1 MKEEQ
6 KLMAIKYKWLAEQL
20 REIISEYIQKGENK
34 LPTEQ
39 ELSARYRVSR
49 QTVRAALAVLEDERE
64 IRRIK
69 GSGAYIT
76 GLSSLEDRNIV
87 GILIPDEQQYEY
99 PALINDIRVA
109 LAAEGF
115 SCKVYPTHSHVD
127 QEQQILQFLLKSPL
141 RALIVEPVKSALPS
155 PNTELYQRLMQKGTS
170 ILFLGCAYPQLPQI
184 PVIYEDNLYGAG
196 LLVQSLVEQ
205 DHISIAGVFRMDDLR
220 GLKRYQGFLDAMQ
233 NHGLTVPDRNICW
246 YTTQELDDFRQNRD
260 ISFLKKFLEWVTPD
274 CTAFVCQDDFIAWL
288 LWEELAL
295 GEEKPST
302 THEATSNHHPSA
314 APTATAYHTSRHSY
328 DPPIALAA
336 FNTSYLTT
344 SGLLRA
350 TTLTH
355 PSHQPGALAAQ
366 TIIDKLKGL
375 PVSSQE
381 VPWQL
386 SPPKVNH

>member
-1 MKEEQ
+1 
-6 KLMAIKYKWLAEQL
+6 MAIKYKWLVEQL
-20 REIISEYIQKGENK
+20 REIISDSIQNGINK

-39 ELSARYRVSR
+39 ELTVRYRVSR

-99 PALINDIRVA
+99 PALINDIRVT

-115 SCKVYPTHSHVD
+115 SCKVYPTHNHVD
-127 QEQQILQFLLKSPL
+127 QERQILQFLLKSPL

-155 PNTELYQRLMQKGTS
+155 PNTELYQKLIQKGTS
-170 ILFLGCAYPQLPQI
+170 ILFLGCAYPQLSQI
-184 PVIYEDNLYGAG
+184 PVIYEDNLYGA
-196 LLVQSLVEQ
+196 SLVEKG
-205 DHISIAGVFRMDDLR
+205 HSSIAGIFQMDDQR
-220 GLKRYQGFLDAMQ
+220 GHERYQGFLDAMQ
-233 NHGLTVPDRNICW
+233 NQGLTVPDRNICW
-246 YTTQELDDFRQNRD
+246 YTTQELDDFRQSRD
-260 ISFLKKFLEWVTPD
+260 ISFLKKFLERITPD
-274 CTAFVCQDDFIAWL
+274 YTAFICEDDFIAWL
-288 LWEELAL
+288 LWEELSL
-295 GEEKPST
+295 GQEKRIAPYAPLSSSLQNTGFKAASAGHSFET
-302 THEATSNHHPSA
+302 T
-314 APTATAYHTSRHSY
+314 
-328 DPPIALAA
+328 IALAA

-355 PSHQPGALAAQ
+355 SAHQPGTLAAQ
-366 TIIDKLKGL
+366 MSINKLKGL

-386 SPPKVNH
+386 SLPKSHN

>member
-1 MKEEQ
+1 
-6 KLMAIKYKWLAEQL
+6 MAIKYKWLVEQL
-20 REIISEYIQKGENK
+20 REIISDSIQKGINK

-39 ELSARYRVSR
+39 ELAARYRVSR

-115 SCKVYPTHSHVD
+115 SCKVYPTHNHVD
-127 QEQQILQFLLKSPL
+127 QERQILQFLLKSPL

-155 PNTELYQRLMQKGTS
+155 PNTELYQRLIQRGTS
-170 ILFLGCAYPQLPQI
+170 ILFLGCAYPQLSQI
-184 PVIYEDNLYGAG
+184 PVIYEDNLYGAS
-196 LLVQSLVEQ
+196 LLVQSLVEKG
-205 DHISIAGVFRMDDLR
+205 HSSIAGIFQMDDQR
-220 GLKRYQGFLDAMQ
+220 GLERYQGFLDAMQ
-233 NHGLTVPDRNICW
+233 NQGLTVPDRNICW
-246 YTTQELDDFRQNRD
+246 YTTQELDDFRQSRD
-260 ISFLKKFLEWVTPD
+260 ISFLKKFLERITPD
-274 CTAFVCQDDFIAWL
+274 YTAFICEDDFIAWL
-288 LWEELAL
+288 LWEELSL
-295 GEEKPST
+295 GQEKRIAPYAPLSSSLQNTGFKAASAGHSFET
-302 THEATSNHHPSA
+302 T
-314 APTATAYHTSRHSY
+314 
-328 DPPIALAA
+328 IALAA

-344 SGLLRA
+344 SGLLCA

-355 PSHQPGALAAQ
+355 SAHQPGTLAAQ
-366 TIIDKLKGL
+366 MSINKLKGL

-386 SPPKVNH
+386 SLPKSHN

>member
-1 MKEEQ
+1 
-6 KLMAIKYKWLAEQL
+6 MAIKYKWLVEQL
-20 REIISEYIQKGENK
+20 REIISDSIQKGINK

-39 ELSARYRVSR
+39 ELAVRYRVSR

-99 PALINDIRVA
+99 PALINDIRVT

-115 SCKVYPTHSHVD
+115 SCKVYPTHNHVD
-127 QEQQILQFLLKSPL
+127 QERQILQFLLKSPL

-155 PNTELYQRLMQKGTS
+155 PNTELYQKLIQKGTS
-170 ILFLGCAYPQLPQI
+170 ILFLGCAYPQLSQI

-196 LLVQSLVEQ
+196 LLVQSLVEKG
-205 DHISIAGVFRMDDLR
+205 HSSIAGIFQMDDQR
-220 GLKRYQGFLDAMQ
+220 GLERYQGFLDAMQ
-233 NHGLTVPDRNICW
+233 NQGLTVPDRNICW
-246 YTTQELDDFRQNRD
+246 YTTQELDDFRQSRD
-260 ISFLKKFLEWVTPD
+260 ISFLKKFLERITPD
-274 CTAFVCQDDFIAWL
+274 YTAFICEDDFIAWL
-288 LWEELAL
+288 LWEELSL
-295 GEEKPST
+295 GQEKKIA
-302 THEATSNHHPSA
+302 THASLSSSLQNTGFTAASAGHSFEAT
-314 APTATAYHTSRHSY
+314 
-328 DPPIALAA
+328 IALAT

-344 SGLLRA
+344 SGLLCA

-355 PSHQPGALAAQ
+355 QTHQPGTLAAQ
-366 TIIDKLKGL
+366 MSINKLKGL

-386 SPPKVNH
+386 SLPKSHN

>member
-1 MKEEQ
+1 
-6 KLMAIKYKWLAEQL
+6 MAIKYKWLIEQL
-20 REIISEYIQKGENK
+20 REIISDSIQKGINK

-39 ELSARYRVSR
+39 ELAVRYRVSR

-99 PALINDIRVA
+99 PALINDIRVT

-115 SCKVYPTHSHVD
+115 SCKVYPTHNHVD
-127 QEQQILQFLLKSPL
+127 LERQILQFLLKSPL

-155 PNTELYQRLMQKGTS
+155 PNTELYQKLIQKGTS
-170 ILFLGCAYPQLPQI
+170 ILFLGCAYPQLSQI

-196 LLVQSLVEQ
+196 LLVQSLVEKG
-205 DHISIAGVFRMDDLR
+205 HSSIAGIFQMDDQR
-220 GLKRYQGFLDAMQ
+220 GHERYQGFLDAMQ
-233 NHGLTVPDRNICW
+233 NQGLTVPDRNICW
-246 YTTQELDDFRQNRD
+246 YTTQELDDFRQSRD
-260 ISFLKKFLEWVTPD
+260 ISFLKKFLERITPD
-274 CTAFVCQDDFIAWL
+274 CTAFICEDDFIAWL

-295 GEEKPST
+295 GNTLALKREKRIA
-302 THEATSNHHPSA
+302 THAPLSSSLQNTGFTAASA
-314 APTATAYHTSRHSY
+314 IHSFEPT
-328 DPPIALAA
+328 IALAA

-355 PSHQPGALAAQ
+355 SAHQPGTLAAQ
-366 TIIDKLKGL
+366 MSISKLKGL

-386 SPPKVNH
+386 SLPKSHN

>member
-1 MKEEQ
+1 
-6 KLMAIKYKWLAEQL
+6 MAIKYKWLVEQL
-20 REIISEYIQKGENK
+20 REIISDSIQKGSNK

-39 ELSARYRVSR
+39 ELAVRYRVSR

-99 PALINDIRVA
+99 PALINDIRMA

-115 SCKVYPTHSHVD
+115 SCKVYPTHNHVD
-127 QEQQILQFLLKSPL
+127 QERQILQFLLKSPL

-155 PNTELYQRLMQKGTS
+155 PNTELYQKLIQKGTS
-170 ILFLGCAYPQLPQI
+170 ILFLGCAYPQLSQI

-196 LLVQSLVEQ
+196 LLVQSLVEKG
-205 DHISIAGVFRMDDLR
+205 HSSIAGIFQMDDQR
-220 GLKRYQGFLDAMQ
+220 GLERYQGFLDAMQ
-233 NHGLTVPDRNICW
+233 NQGLTVPDRNICW
-246 YTTQELDDFRQNRD
+246 YTTQELDDFRQSQD
-260 ISFLKKFLEWVTPD
+260 ISFLKKFLERITPD
-274 CTAFVCQDDFIAWL
+274 YTAFICEDDFIAWL
-288 LWEELAL
+288 LWEELSL
-295 GEEKPST
+295 GQEKKIATHASLSSSLQST
-302 THEATSNHHPSA
+302 GFKTTSA
-314 APTATAYHTSRHSY
+314 DHSFETT
-328 DPPIALAA
+328 IALAA

-355 PSHQPGALAAQ
+355 QTHQPGTLAAQ
-366 TIIDKLKGL
+366 MSINKLKGL

-386 SPPKVNH
+386 SLPKSHN

>member
-1 MKEEQ
+1 
-6 KLMAIKYKWLAEQL
+6 MAIKYKWLIEQL
-20 REIISEYIQKGENK
+20 REIISDSIQKGINK

-39 ELSARYRVSR
+39 ELAVRYRVSR

-99 PALINDIRVA
+99 PALINDIRVT

-115 SCKVYPTHSHVD
+115 SCKVYPAHNHVN
-127 QEQQILQFLLKSPL
+127 QERQILQFLLKSPL

-155 PNTELYQRLMQKGTS
+155 PNTELYQKLIQKGTS
-170 ILFLGCAYPQLPQI
+170 ILFLGCAYPQLSQI

-196 LLVQSLVEQ
+196 LLVQSLVEKG
-205 DHISIAGVFRMDDLR
+205 HSSIAGIFQMDDQR
-220 GLKRYQGFLDAMQ
+220 GHERYQGFLDAMQ
-233 NHGLTVPDRNICW
+233 NQGLTVPDRNICW
-246 YTTQELDDFRQNRD
+246 YTTQELDDFRQSRD
-260 ISFLKKFLEWVTPD
+260 ISFLKKFLERITPD
-274 CTAFVCQDDFIAWL
+274 CTAFICEDDFIAWL

-295 GEEKPST
+295 GNTLALKREKRIA
-302 THEATSNHHPSA
+302 THAPLSSSLQNTGFTAASA
-314 APTATAYHTSRHSY
+314 IHSFEPT
-328 DPPIALAA
+328 IALAA

-355 PSHQPGALAAQ
+355 SAHQPGTLAAQ
-366 TIIDKLKGL
+366 MSISKLKGL

-386 SPPKVNH
+386 SLPKSHN

>member
-1 MKEEQ
+1 
-6 KLMAIKYKWLAEQL
+6 MAIKYKWLVEQL
-20 REIISEYIQKGENK
+20 REIISDSIQKGSNK

-39 ELSARYRVSR
+39 ELAVRYRVSR

-99 PALINDIRVA
+99 PALINDIRMA

-115 SCKVYPTHSHVD
+115 SCKVYPTHNHVD
-127 QEQQILQFLLKSPL
+127 QERQILQFLLKSPL

-155 PNTELYQRLMQKGTS
+155 PNTELYQKLIQKGTS
-170 ILFLGCAYPQLPQI
+170 ILFLGCAYPQLSQI

-196 LLVQSLVEQ
+196 LLVQSLVEKG
-205 DHISIAGVFRMDDLR
+205 HSSIAGIFQMDDQR
-220 GLKRYQGFLDAMQ
+220 GLERYQGFLDAMQ
-233 NHGLTVPDRNICW
+233 NQGLTVPDRNICW
-246 YTTQELDDFRQNRD
+246 YTTQELDDFRQSRD
-260 ISFLKKFLEWVTPD
+260 ISFLKKFLERITPD
-274 CTAFVCQDDFIAWL
+274 YTAFICEDDFIAWL
-288 LWEELAL
+288 LWEELSL
-295 GEEKPST
+295 GQEKKIA
-302 THEATSNHHPSA
+302 THASLSSSLQNTGFTAASAGHSFEAT
-314 APTATAYHTSRHSY
+314 
-328 DPPIALAA
+328 IALAT

-344 SGLLRA
+344 SGLLCA

-355 PSHQPGALAAQ
+355 QTHQPGTLAAQ
-366 TIIDKLKGL
+366 MSINKLKGL

-386 SPPKVNH
+386 SLPKSHN

>member
-1 MKEEQ
+1 
-6 KLMAIKYKWLAEQL
+6 MAIKYKWLVEQL
-20 REIISEYIQKGENK
+20 REIISDSIQKGINK

-39 ELSARYRVSR
+39 ELAVRYRVSR

-99 PALINDIRVA
+99 PALINDIRVT

-115 SCKVYPTHSHVD
+115 SCKVYRTHNHVN
-127 QEQQILQFLLKSPL
+127 QERQILQFLLKSPL

-155 PNTELYQRLMQKGTS
+155 PNTELYQKLIQKGTS
-170 ILFLGCAYPQLPQI
+170 ILFLGCAYPQLSQI

-196 LLVQSLVEQ
+196 LLVQSLVEKG
-205 DHISIAGVFRMDDLR
+205 HSSIAGIFQMDDQR
-220 GLKRYQGFLDAMQ
+220 GHERYQGFLDAMQ
-233 NHGLTVPDRNICW
+233 NQGLTVPDRNICW
-246 YTTQELDDFRQNRD
+246 YTTQELDDFHQSRD
-260 ISFLKKFLEWVTPD
+260 ISFLKKFLERITPD
-274 CTAFVCQDDFIAWL
+274 CTAFICEDDFIAWL
-288 LWEELAL
+288 LWEELSLGNTLAL
-295 GEEKPST
+295 KREKRIA
-302 THEATSNHHPSA
+302 THAPLSSSLQNTGFTAASA
-314 APTATAYHTSRHSY
+314 IHSFEPT
-328 DPPIALAA
+328 IALAA

-355 PSHQPGALAAQ
+355 SAHQPGTLAAQ
-366 TIIDKLKGL
+366 MSISKLKGL

-386 SPPKVNH
+386 SLPKSHN

>member
-1 MKEEQ
+1 
-6 KLMAIKYKWLAEQL
+6 MAIKYKWLVEQL
-20 REIISEYIQKGENK
+20 REIISDSIQKGINK

-39 ELSARYRVSR
+39 ELAVRYRVSR

-99 PALINDIRVA
+99 PALINDIRVT

-115 SCKVYPTHSHVD
+115 SCKVYPTHNHVD
-127 QEQQILQFLLKSPL
+127 QERQILQFLLKSPL

-155 PNTELYQRLMQKGTS
+155 PNTELYQKLIQKGTS
-170 ILFLGCAYPQLPQI
+170 ILFLGCAYPQLSQI

-196 LLVQSLVEQ
+196 LLVQSLVEKG
-205 DHISIAGVFRMDDLR
+205 HSSIAGIFQMDDQR
-220 GLKRYQGFLDAMQ
+220 GHERYQGFLDAMQ
-233 NHGLTVPDRNICW
+233 NQGLTVPDRNICW
-246 YTTQELDDFRQNRD
+246 YTTQELDDFRQSRD
-260 ISFLKKFLEWVTPD
+260 ISFLKKFLERITPD
-274 CTAFVCQDDFIAWL
+274 YTAFICEDDFIAWL
-288 LWEELAL
+288 LWEELSL
-295 GEEKPST
+295 GQEKKIA
-302 THEATSNHHPSA
+302 THASLSSSLQNTGFTAASAGHSFEAT
-314 APTATAYHTSRHSY
+314 
-328 DPPIALAA
+328 IALAT

-344 SGLLRA
+344 SGLLCA

-355 PSHQPGALAAQ
+355 QTHQPGTLAAH
-366 TIIDKLKGL
+366 ISINKLKGL

-386 SPPKVNH
+386 SLPKSHN

>member
-1 MKEEQ
+1 
-6 KLMAIKYKWLAEQL
+6 MAIKYKWLVEQL
-20 REIISEYIQKGENK
+20 REIISDSIQKGSNK

-39 ELSARYRVSR
+39 ELAVRYRVSR

-115 SCKVYPTHSHVD
+115 SCKVYPTHNHVD
-127 QEQQILQFLLKSPL
+127 QERQILQFLLKSPL

-155 PNTELYQRLMQKGTS
+155 PNTELYQRLIQRGTS
-170 ILFLGCAYPQLPQI
+170 ILFLGCAYPQLSQI

-196 LLVQSLVEQ
+196 LLVQSLVEKG
-205 DHISIAGVFRMDDLR
+205 HSSIAGIFQMDDQR
-220 GLKRYQGFLDAMQ
+220 GLERYQGFLDAMQ
-233 NHGLTVPDRNICW
+233 NQGLTVPDRNICW
-246 YTTQELDDFRQNRD
+246 YTTQELDDFRQSQD
-260 ISFLKKFLEWVTPD
+260 ISFLKKFLERITPD
-274 CTAFVCQDDFIAWL
+274 YTAFICEDDFIAWL
-288 LWEELAL
+288 LWEELSL
-295 GEEKPST
+295 GQEKRIAPYAPLSSSLQNTGFKAASAGHSFET
-302 THEATSNHHPSA
+302 T
-314 APTATAYHTSRHSY
+314 
-328 DPPIALAA
+328 IALAA

-355 PSHQPGALAAQ
+355 QTHQPGTLAAQ
-366 TIIDKLKGL
+366 MSINKLKGL

-386 SPPKVNH
+386 SLPKSHN

>member
-1 MKEEQ
+1 
-6 KLMAIKYKWLAEQL
+6 MAIKYKWLVEQL
-20 REIISEYIQKGENK
+20 REIISDSIQKGINK

-39 ELSARYRVSR
+39 ELAARYRVSR

-76 GLSSLEDRNIV
+76 GLSSLEDQNIV

-99 PALINDIRVA
+99 PALINDIRVT

-115 SCKVYPTHSHVD
+115 SCKVYPTHNHVD
-127 QEQQILQFLLKSPL
+127 QERQILQFLLKSPL

-155 PNTELYQRLMQKGTS
+155 PNTELYQRLIQRGTF
-170 ILFLGCAYPQLPQI
+170 ILFLGCAYPQLSQI

-196 LLVQSLVEQ
+196 LLVQSLVEKG
-205 DHISIAGVFRMDDLR
+205 HSSIAGIFQMDDQR
-220 GLKRYQGFLDAMQ
+220 GHERYQGFLDSMQ
-233 NHGLTVPDRNICW
+233 NQGLTVPDRNICW
-246 YTTQELDDFRQNRD
+246 YTTQELDDFRQSRD
-260 ISFLKKFLEWVTPD
+260 ISFLKKFLERITPD
-274 CTAFVCQDDFIAWL
+274 YTAFICEDDFIAWL
-288 LWEELAL
+288 LWEELSL
-295 GEEKPST
+295 GQEKKIATHASLSSSLQNTGFTAASAGHSFET
-302 THEATSNHHPSA
+302 T
-314 APTATAYHTSRHSY
+314 
-328 DPPIALAA
+328 IALAA

-355 PSHQPGALAAQ
+355 QTHQPGTLAAQ
-366 TIIDKLKGL
+366 MSISKLKGL
-375 PVSSQE
+375 PASSQE

-386 SPPKVNH
+386 SLPKSHN

>member
-1 MKEEQ
+1 
-6 KLMAIKYKWLAEQL
+6 MAIKYKWLIEQL
-20 REIISEYIQKGENK
+20 REIISDSIQKGINK

-39 ELSARYRVSR
+39 ELAVRYRVSR

-99 PALINDIRVA
+99 PALINDIRVT

-115 SCKVYPTHSHVD
+115 SCKVYPTHNHVD
-127 QEQQILQFLLKSPL
+127 LERQILQFLLKSPL

-155 PNTELYQRLMQKGTS
+155 PNTELYQKLIQKGTS
-170 ILFLGCAYPQLPQI
+170 ILFLGCAYPQLTQI

-196 LLVQSLVEQ
+196 LLVQSLVEKG
-205 DHISIAGVFRMDDLR
+205 HSSIAGIFQIDDQR
-220 GLKRYQGFLDAMQ
+220 GHERYQGFLDAMQ
-233 NHGLTVPDRNICW
+233 NQGLTVPDRNICW
-246 YTTQELDDFRQNRD
+246 YTTQELDDFRQSRD
-260 ISFLKKFLEWVTPD
+260 ISFLKKFLERITPD
-274 CTAFVCQDDFIAWL
+274 CTAFICEDDFIAWL

-295 GEEKPST
+295 GNTLALKREKRIATHAPLSSSLQNTGFTAASAIHSFET
-302 THEATSNHHPSA
+302 T
-314 APTATAYHTSRHSY
+314 
-328 DPPIALAA
+328 IALAA

-355 PSHQPGALAAQ
+355 SAHQPGTLAAQ
-366 TIIDKLKGL
+366 MSINKLKGL

-386 SPPKVNH
+386 SLPKSHN

>member
-1 MKEEQ
+1 
-6 KLMAIKYKWLAEQL
+6 MAIKYKWLVEQL
-20 REIISEYIQKGENK
+20 REIISDSIQKGINK

-39 ELSARYRVSR
+39 ELAVRYRVSR

-115 SCKVYPTHSHVD
+115 SCKVYPTHNHVD
-127 QEQQILQFLLKSPL
+127 QERQILQFLLKSPL

-155 PNTELYQRLMQKGTS
+155 PNTELYQRLIQRGTS
-170 ILFLGCAYPQLPQI
+170 ILFLGCAYPQLSQI

-196 LLVQSLVEQ
+196 LLVQTLVEKG
-205 DHISIAGVFRMDDLR
+205 HSSIAGIFQMDDQR
-220 GLKRYQGFLDAMQ
+220 GLERYQGFLDAMQ
-233 NHGLTVPDRNICW
+233 NQGLTVPDRNICW
-246 YTTQELDDFRQNRD
+246 YTTQELDDFRQSQD
-260 ISFLKKFLEWVTPD
+260 ISFLKKFLERIIPD
-274 CTAFVCQDDFIAWL
+274 CTAFICEDDFIAWL
-288 LWEELAL
+288 LWEELSL
-295 GEEKPST
+295 GQEKKIATHASLSSSLQST
-302 THEATSNHHPSA
+302 GFKTTSA
-314 APTATAYHTSRHSY
+314 DHSFETT
-328 DPPIALAA
+328 IALAA

-355 PSHQPGALAAQ
+355 QTHQPGTLAAQ
-366 TIIDKLKGL
+366 MSINKLKGL

-386 SPPKVNH
+386 SLPKSHN

>member
-1 MKEEQ
+1 
-6 KLMAIKYKWLAEQL
+6 MAIKYKWLIEQL
-20 REIISEYIQKGENK
+20 REIISDSIQKGINK

-39 ELSARYRVSR
+39 ELAVRYRVSR

-99 PALINDIRVA
+99 PALINDIRVT

-115 SCKVYPTHSHVD
+115 SCKVYPTHNHVD
-127 QEQQILQFLLKSPL
+127 LERQILQFLLKSPL

-155 PNTELYQRLMQKGTS
+155 PNTELYQKLIQKGTS
-170 ILFLGCAYPQLPQI
+170 ILFLGCAYPQLSQI

-196 LLVQSLVEQ
+196 LLVQSLVEKG
-205 DHISIAGVFRMDDLR
+205 HSSIAGIFQMDDQR
-220 GLKRYQGFLDAMQ
+220 GHERYQGFLDAMQ
-233 NHGLTVPDRNICW
+233 NQGLTVPDRNICW
-246 YTTQELDDFRQNRD
+246 YTTQELDDFRQSRD
-260 ISFLKKFLEWVTPD
+260 ISFLKKFLERITPD
-274 CTAFVCQDDFIAWL
+274 CTAFICEDDFIAWL
-288 LWEELAL
+288 LWEELSLGNTLAL
-295 GEEKPST
+295 KREKRIA
-302 THEATSNHHPSA
+302 THAPLSSSLQNTGFTAASA
-314 APTATAYHTSRHSY
+314 IHSFEPT
-328 DPPIALAA
+328 IALAA

-355 PSHQPGALAAQ
+355 SAHQPGTLAAQ
-366 TIIDKLKGL
+366 MSISKLKGL

-386 SPPKVNH
+386 SLSKSHN

>member
-1 MKEEQ
+1 
-6 KLMAIKYKWLAEQL
+6 MAIKYKWLVEQL
-20 REIISEYIQKGENK
+20 REIISNSIQNGINK

-39 ELSARYRVSR
+39 ELAVRYRVSR

-115 SCKVYPTHSHVD
+115 SCKVYPTHNHVD
-127 QEQQILQFLLKSPL
+127 QERQILQFLLKSPL

-155 PNTELYQRLMQKGTS
+155 PNTELYQRLIQRGTS
-170 ILFLGCAYPQLPQI
+170 ILFLECAYPQLSQI

-196 LLVQSLVEQ
+196 LLVQSLVEKG
-205 DHISIAGVFRMDDLR
+205 HSSIAGIFQMDDQR
-220 GLKRYQGFLDAMQ
+220 GLERYQGFLDAMQ
-233 NHGLTVPDRNICW
+233 NQGLTVPDRNICW
-246 YTTQELDDFRQNRD
+246 YTTQELDDFRQSQD
-260 ISFLKKFLEWVTPD
+260 ISFLKKFLERIPPD
-274 CTAFVCQDDFIAWL
+274 CTAFICEDDFIAWL
-288 LWEELAL
+288 LWEELSL
-295 GEEKPST
+295 GQEKKIATHASLSSSLQST
-302 THEATSNHHPSA
+302 GFKTTSA
-314 APTATAYHTSRHSY
+314 DHSFETT
-328 DPPIALAA
+328 IALAA

-355 PSHQPGALAAQ
+355 QTHQPGTLAAQ
-366 TIIDKLKGL
+366 MSINKLKGL

-386 SPPKVNH
+386 SLPKSHN

>member
-1 MKEEQ
+1 
-6 KLMAIKYKWLAEQL
+6 MAIKYKWLVEQL
-20 REIISEYIQKGENK
+20 REIISDSIQKGINK

-39 ELSARYRVSR
+39 ELAGRYRVSR
-49 QTVRAALAVLEDERE
+49 QTVRAALAVLEEERE

-115 SCKVYPTHSHVD
+115 SCKVYPTHNHVD
-127 QEQQILQFLLKSPL
+127 LERQILQFLLKSPL

-155 PNTELYQRLMQKGTS
+155 PSTELYQRLIQKGTS
-170 ILFLGCAYPQLPQI
+170 ILFLGCAYPQLSQI
-184 PVIYEDNLYGAG
+184 PVIHEDNLYGAG
-196 LLVQSLVEQ
+196 LLVQSLVEKG
-205 DHISIAGVFRMDDLR
+205 HSSIAGIFQMDDQR
-220 GLKRYQGFLDAMQ
+220 GHERYQGFLDAMQ
-233 NHGLTVPDRNICW
+233 NQGLTVPDRNICW
-246 YTTQELDDFRQNRD
+246 YTTQELDDFRQSRD
-260 ISFLKKFLEWVTPD
+260 ISFLKKFLERIPPD
-274 CTAFVCQDDFIAWL
+274 CTAFICENDFIAWL
-288 LWEELAL
+288 LWEELSL
-295 GEEKPST
+295 GQEKRIAPYAPLSSSLQNTGFKAASAGHNFET
-302 THEATSNHHPSA
+302 T
-314 APTATAYHTSRHSY
+314 
-328 DPPIALAA
+328 IALAA

-355 PSHQPGALAAQ
+355 SAHQPGTLAAQ
-366 TIIDKLKGL
+366 MSISKLKGL

-386 SPPKVNH
+386 SLPKSHN

>member
-1 MKEEQ
+1 
-6 KLMAIKYKWLAEQL
+6 MAIKYKWLVEQL
-20 REIISEYIQKGENK
+20 REIISDSIQKGINK

-39 ELSARYRVSR
+39 ELAVRYRVSR

-87 GILIPDEQQYEY
+87 GILIPDEQQYKY

-115 SCKVYPTHSHVD
+115 SCKVYPTHNHVD
-127 QEQQILQFLLKSPL
+127 QERQILQFLLKSPL

-155 PNTELYQRLMQKGTS
+155 PNTELYQRLIQRGTF
-170 ILFLGCAYPQLPQI
+170 ILFLGCAYPQLSQI

-196 LLVQSLVEQ
+196 LLVQSLVEKG
-205 DHISIAGVFRMDDLR
+205 HSSIAGIFQMDDQR
-220 GLKRYQGFLDAMQ
+220 GLERYQGFLDAMQ
-233 NHGLTVPDRNICW
+233 NQGLTVPDRNICW
-246 YTTQELDDFRQNRD
+246 YTTQELDDFRQSRD
-260 ISFLKKFLEWVTPD
+260 ISFLKKFLERITPD
-274 CTAFVCQDDFIAWL
+274 YTAFICEDDFIAWL
-288 LWEELAL
+288 LWEELSL
-295 GEEKPST
+295 GQEKRIAPYAPLSSSLQNT
-302 THEATSNHHPSA
+302 GFTAASAGHSFEAT
-314 APTATAYHTSRHSY
+314 
-328 DPPIALAA
+328 IALAT

-344 SGLLRA
+344 SGLLCA

-355 PSHQPGALAAQ
+355 QTHQPGTLAAQ
-366 TIIDKLKGL
+366 MSINKLKGL

-386 SPPKVNH
+386 SLPKSHN

>member
-1 MKEEQ
+1 
-6 KLMAIKYKWLAEQL
+6 MAIKYKWLIEQL
-20 REIISEYIQKGENK
+20 REIISDSIQKGINK

-39 ELSARYRVSR
+39 ELAVRYRVSR

-99 PALINDIRVA
+99 PALINDIRVT

-115 SCKVYPTHSHVD
+115 SCKVYRTHNHVN
-127 QEQQILQFLLKSPL
+127 QERQILQFLLKSPL

-155 PNTELYQRLMQKGTS
+155 PNTELYQKLIQKGTS
-170 ILFLGCAYPQLPQI
+170 ILFLGCAYPQLSQI

-196 LLVQSLVEQ
+196 LLVQSLVEKG
-205 DHISIAGVFRMDDLR
+205 HSSIAGIFQMDDQR
-220 GLKRYQGFLDAMQ
+220 GHERYQGFLDAMQ
-233 NHGLTVPDRNICW
+233 NQGLTVPDRNICW
-246 YTTQELDDFRQNRD
+246 YTTQELDDFRQSRD
-260 ISFLKKFLEWVTPD
+260 ISFLKKFLERITPD
-274 CTAFVCQDDFIAWL
+274 CTAFICEDDFIAWL
-288 LWEELAL
+288 LWEELSLGNTLAL
-295 GEEKPST
+295 KREKRIA
-302 THEATSNHHPSA
+302 THAPLSSSLQNTGFTAASA
-314 APTATAYHTSRHSY
+314 IHSFEPT
-328 DPPIALAA
+328 IALAA

-355 PSHQPGALAAQ
+355 SAHQPGTLAAQ
-366 TIIDKLKGL
+366 MSISKLKGL

-386 SPPKVNH
+386 SLSKSHN

>member
-1 MKEEQ
+1 
-6 KLMAIKYKWLAEQL
+6 MAIKYKWLVEQL
-20 REIISEYIQKGENK
+20 REIISDSIQKGINK

-39 ELSARYRVSR
+39 ELAVRYRVSR

-115 SCKVYPTHSHVD
+115 SCKVYPTHNHVD
-127 QEQQILQFLLKSPL
+127 QERQILQFLLKSPL

-155 PNTELYQRLMQKGTS
+155 PNTELYQRLIQRGTS
-170 ILFLGCAYPQLPQI
+170 ILFLGCAYPQLSQI

-196 LLVQSLVEQ
+196 LLVQSLVEKG
-205 DHISIAGVFRMDDLR
+205 HSSIAGIFQMDDQR
-220 GLKRYQGFLDAMQ
+220 GLERYQGFLDAMQ
-233 NHGLTVPDRNICW
+233 NQGLTVPDRNICW
-246 YTTQELDDFRQNRD
+246 YTTQELDDFRQSQD
-260 ISFLKKFLEWVTPD
+260 ISFLKKFLERITPD
-274 CTAFVCQDDFIAWL
+274 YTAFICEDDFIAWL
-288 LWEELAL
+288 LWEELSL
-295 GEEKPST
+295 GQEKRIAPYAPLSSSLQNTGFKAASAGHSFET
-302 THEATSNHHPSA
+302 T
-314 APTATAYHTSRHSY
+314 
-328 DPPIALAA
+328 IALAA

-355 PSHQPGALAAQ
+355 QTHQPGTLAAQ
-366 TIIDKLKGL
+366 MSINKLKGL

-386 SPPKVNH
+386 SLPKSHN

>member
-1 MKEEQ
+1 
-6 KLMAIKYKWLAEQL
+6 MAIKYKWLVEQL
-20 REIISEYIQKGENK
+20 REIISDSIQKGINK

-39 ELSARYRVSR
+39 ELAGRYRVSR
-49 QTVRAALAVLEDERE
+49 QTVRAALAVLEEERE

-99 PALINDIRVA
+99 PALINDIRVT

-115 SCKVYPTHSHVD
+115 SCKVYPTHNHVD
-127 QEQQILQFLLKSPL
+127 QERQILQFLLKSPL

-155 PNTELYQRLMQKGTS
+155 PNTELYQRLIQRGTS
-170 ILFLGCAYPQLPQI
+170 ILFLGCAYPQLSQI

-196 LLVQSLVEQ
+196 LLVQSLVEKG
-205 DHISIAGVFRMDDLR
+205 HSSIAGIFQMDDQR
-220 GLKRYQGFLDAMQ
+220 GHERYQGFLDAMQ
-233 NHGLTVPDRNICW
+233 NQGLTVPDRNICW
-246 YTTQELDDFRQNRD
+246 YTTQELDDFRQSRD
-260 ISFLKKFLEWVTPD
+260 ISFLKKFLERITPD
-274 CTAFVCQDDFIAWL
+274 CTAFICEDDFIAWL
-288 LWEELAL
+288 LWEELSLGNTLAL
-295 GEEKPST
+295 KREKRIATHAPLSSSLQNTGFKAASADHNFET
-302 THEATSNHHPSA
+302 T
-314 APTATAYHTSRHSY
+314 
-328 DPPIALAA
+328 IALAA

-355 PSHQPGALAAQ
+355 SAHQPGTLAAQ
-366 TIIDKLKGL
+366 MSINKLKGL

-386 SPPKVNH
+386 SLPKSHN

>member
-1 MKEEQ
+1 
-6 KLMAIKYKWLAEQL
+6 MAIKYKWLVEQL
-20 REIISEYIQKGENK
+20 REIISDSIQKGINK

-39 ELSARYRVSR
+39 ELAARYRVSR

-115 SCKVYPTHSHVD
+115 SCKVYPTHNHVD
-127 QEQQILQFLLKSPL
+127 QERQILQFLLKSPL

-155 PNTELYQRLMQKGTS
+155 PNTELYQRLIQRGTS
-170 ILFLGCAYPQLPQI
+170 ILFLGCAYPQLSQI

-196 LLVQSLVEQ
+196 LLVQSLVEKG
-205 DHISIAGVFRMDDLR
+205 HSSIAGIFQMDDQR
-220 GLKRYQGFLDAMQ
+220 GLERYQGFLDAMQ
-233 NHGLTVPDRNICW
+233 NQGLTVPDRNICW
-246 YTTQELDDFRQNRD
+246 YTTQELDDFRQSQD
-260 ISFLKKFLEWVTPD
+260 ISFLKKFLERITPD
-274 CTAFVCQDDFIAWL
+274 YTAFICEDDFIAWL
-288 LWEELAL
+288 LWEELSL
-295 GEEKPST
+295 GQEKKIATHASLSSSLQST
-302 THEATSNHHPSA
+302 GFKTTSA
-314 APTATAYHTSRHSY
+314 DHSFETT
-328 DPPIALAA
+328 IALAA

-355 PSHQPGALAAQ
+355 QTHQPGTLAAQ
-366 TIIDKLKGL
+366 MSINKLKGL

-386 SPPKVNH
+386 SLPKSHN

>member
-1 MKEEQ
+1 
-6 KLMAIKYKWLAEQL
+6 MAIKYKWLIEQL
-20 REIISEYIQKGENK
+20 REIISDSIQKGINK

-39 ELSARYRVSR
+39 ELAVRYRVSR

-99 PALINDIRVA
+99 PALINDIRVT

-115 SCKVYPTHSHVD
+115 SCKVYPTHNHVNL
-127 QEQQILQFLLKSPL
+127 ERQILQFLLKSPL

-155 PNTELYQRLMQKGTS
+155 PNTELYQKLIQKGTS
-170 ILFLGCAYPQLPQI
+170 ILFLGCAYPQLSQI

-196 LLVQSLVEQ
+196 LLVQSLVEKG
-205 DHISIAGVFRMDDLR
+205 HSSIAGIFQMDDQR
-220 GLKRYQGFLDAMQ
+220 GHERYQGFLDAMQ
-233 NHGLTVPDRNICW
+233 NQGLTVPDRNICW
-246 YTTQELDDFRQNRD
+246 YTTQELDDFRQSRD
-260 ISFLKKFLEWVTPD
+260 ISFLKKFLERITPD
-274 CTAFVCQDDFIAWL
+274 CTAFICEDDFIAWL

-295 GEEKPST
+295 GNTLALKREKRIA
-302 THEATSNHHPSA
+302 THAPLSSSLQNTGFTAASA
-314 APTATAYHTSRHSY
+314 IHSFEPT
-328 DPPIALAA
+328 IALAT

-355 PSHQPGALAAQ
+355 SAHQPGTLAAQ
-366 TIIDKLKGL
+366 MSISKLKGL

-386 SPPKVNH
+386 SLPKSHN

>member
-1 MKEEQ
+1 
-6 KLMAIKYKWLAEQL
+6 MAIKYKWLVEQL
-20 REIISEYIQKGENK
+20 REIISDSIQKGINK

-39 ELSARYRVSR
+39 ELAVRYRVSR

-99 PALINDIRVA
+99 PALINDIRVT

-115 SCKVYPTHSHVD
+115 SCKVYPTHNHVD
-127 QEQQILQFLLKSPL
+127 QERQILQFLLKSPL

-155 PNTELYQRLMQKGTS
+155 PNTELYQRLIQRGTF
-170 ILFLGCAYPQLPQI
+170 ILFLGCAYPQLSQI

-196 LLVQSLVEQ
+196 LLVQSLVEKG
-205 DHISIAGVFRMDDLR
+205 HSSIAGIFQMDDQR
-220 GLKRYQGFLDAMQ
+220 GLERYQGFLDAMQ
-233 NHGLTVPDRNICW
+233 NQGLTVPDRNICW
-246 YTTQELDDFRQNRD
+246 YTTQELDDFRQSRD
-260 ISFLKKFLEWVTPD
+260 ISFLKKFLERIPPD
-274 CTAFVCQDDFIAWL
+274 CTAFICEDDFIAWL
-288 LWEELAL
+288 LWEELSL
-295 GEEKPST
+295 GQEKKIA
-302 THEATSNHHPSA
+302 THASLSSSLQNTGFTAASAGHSFEAT
-314 APTATAYHTSRHSY
+314 
-328 DPPIALAA
+328 IALAT

-344 SGLLRA
+344 SGLLCA

-355 PSHQPGALAAQ
+355 QTHQPGTLAAQ
-366 TIIDKLKGL
+366 MSINKLKGL

-386 SPPKVNH
+386 SLPKSHN

>member
-1 MKEEQ
+1 
-6 KLMAIKYKWLAEQL
+6 MAIKYKWLVEQL
-20 REIISEYIQKGENK
+20 REIISDSIQKGSNK

-39 ELSARYRVSR
+39 ELAVRYRVSR

-115 SCKVYPTHSHVD
+115 SCKVYPTHNHVD
-127 QEQQILQFLLKSPL
+127 QERQILQFLLKSPL

-155 PNTELYQRLMQKGTS
+155 PNTELYQRLIQRGTS
-170 ILFLGCAYPQLPQI
+170 ILFLGCAYPQLSQI

-196 LLVQSLVEQ
+196 LLVQSLVEKG
-205 DHISIAGVFRMDDLR
+205 HSSIAGIFQMDDQR
-220 GLKRYQGFLDAMQ
+220 GLERYQGFLDAMQ
-233 NHGLTVPDRNICW
+233 NQGLTVPDRNICW
-246 YTTQELDDFRQNRD
+246 YTTQELDDFRQSQD
-260 ISFLKKFLEWVTPD
+260 ISFLKKFLERITHD
-274 CTAFVCQDDFIAWL
+274 CTAFICEDDFIAWL
-288 LWEELAL
+288 LWEELSL
-295 GEEKPST
+295 GQEKKIATHASLSSSLQST
-302 THEATSNHHPSA
+302 GFKTTSA
-314 APTATAYHTSRHSY
+314 DHSFETT
-328 DPPIALAA
+328 IALAA

-355 PSHQPGALAAQ
+355 QTHQPGTLAAQ
-366 TIIDKLKGL
+366 MSINKLKGL

-386 SPPKVNH
+386 SLPKSHN

>member
-1 MKEEQ
+1 
-6 KLMAIKYKWLAEQL
+6 MAIKYKWLVEQL
-20 REIISEYIQKGENK
+20 REIISDSIQKGINK

-39 ELSARYRVSR
+39 ELAVRYRVSR

-115 SCKVYPTHSHVD
+115 SCKVYPTHNHVD
-127 QEQQILQFLLKSPL
+127 QERQILQFLLKSPL

-155 PNTELYQRLMQKGTS
+155 PNTELYQRLIQRGTS
-170 ILFLGCAYPQLPQI
+170 ILFLECAYPQLSQI

-196 LLVQSLVEQ
+196 LLVQSLVEKG
-205 DHISIAGVFRMDDLR
+205 HSSIAGIFQMDDQR
-220 GLKRYQGFLDAMQ
+220 GLERYQGFLDAMQ
-233 NHGLTVPDRNICW
+233 NQGLTVPDRNICW
-246 YTTQELDDFRQNRD
+246 YTTQELDDFRQSQD
-260 ISFLKKFLEWVTPD
+260 ISFLEKFLERITPD
-274 CTAFVCQDDFIAWL
+274 CTAFICEDDFIAWL
-288 LWEELAL
+288 LWEELSL
-295 GEEKPST
+295 GQEKKIATHASLSSSLQST
-302 THEATSNHHPSA
+302 GFKTTSA
-314 APTATAYHTSRHSY
+314 DHSFETT
-328 DPPIALAA
+328 IALAA

-355 PSHQPGALAAQ
+355 QTHQPGTLAAQ
-366 TIIDKLKGL
+366 MSINKLKGL

-386 SPPKVNH
+386 SLPKSHN

>member
-1 MKEEQ
+1 
-6 KLMAIKYKWLAEQL
+6 MAIKYKWLVEQL
-20 REIISEYIQKGENK
+20 REIISDSIQKGINK

-39 ELSARYRVSR
+39 ELAVRYRVSR

-87 GILIPDEQQYEY
+87 GILIPDEQQYKY

-115 SCKVYPTHSHVD
+115 SCKVYPTHNHVD
-127 QEQQILQFLLKSPL
+127 QERQILQFLLKSPL

-155 PNTELYQRLMQKGTS
+155 PNTELYQRLIQRGTS
-170 ILFLGCAYPQLPQI
+170 ILFLGCAYPQLSQI

-196 LLVQSLVEQ
+196 LLVQSLVEKG
-205 DHISIAGVFRMDDLR
+205 HSSIAGIFQMDDQR
-220 GLKRYQGFLDAMQ
+220 GLERYQGFLDAMQ
-233 NHGLTVPDRNICW
+233 NQGLTVPDRNICW
-246 YTTQELDDFRQNRD
+246 YTTQELDDFRQSQD
-260 ISFLKKFLEWVTPD
+260 ISFLKKFLERITPD
-274 CTAFVCQDDFIAWL
+274 YTAFICEDDFIAWL
-288 LWEELAL
+288 LWEELSL
-295 GEEKPST
+295 GQEKRIAPYAPLSSSLQNT
-302 THEATSNHHPSA
+302 GFTAASAGHSFEAT
-314 APTATAYHTSRHSY
+314 
-328 DPPIALAA
+328 IALAT

-344 SGLLRA
+344 SGLLCA

-355 PSHQPGALAAQ
+355 QPHQPGTLAAQ
-366 TIIDKLKGL
+366 MSINKLKGL

-386 SPPKVNH
+386 SLPKSHN

>member
-1 MKEEQ
+1 
-6 KLMAIKYKWLAEQL
+6 MAIKYKWLVEQL
-20 REIISEYIQKGENK
+20 REIISDSIQKGINK

-39 ELSARYRVSR
+39 ELAVRYRVSR

-115 SCKVYPTHSHVD
+115 SCKVYPTHNHVD
-127 QEQQILQFLLKSPL
+127 QERQILQFLLKSPL

-155 PNTELYQRLMQKGTS
+155 PNTELYQRLIQRGIS
-170 ILFLGCAYPQLPQI
+170 ILFLGCAYPQLSQI

-196 LLVQSLVEQ
+196 LLVQSLVEKG
-205 DHISIAGVFRMDDLR
+205 HSSIAGIFQMDDQR
-220 GLKRYQGFLDAMQ
+220 GHERYQGFLDAMQ
-233 NHGLTVPDRNICW
+233 NQGLTVPDRNICW
-246 YTTQELDDFRQNRD
+246 YTTQELNDFRQRRD
-260 ISFLKKFLEWVTPD
+260 ISFLKKFLERITPD
-274 CTAFVCQDDFIAWL
+274 YTAFICEDDFIAWL
-288 LWEELAL
+288 LWEELSL
-295 GEEKPST
+295 GQEKRIAPYAPLSSSLQNTGFKAASAGHSFET
-302 THEATSNHHPSA
+302 T
-314 APTATAYHTSRHSY
+314 
-328 DPPIALAA
+328 IALAA

-355 PSHQPGALAAQ
+355 SAHQPGTLAAQ
-366 TIIDKLKGL
+366 MSINKLKGL

-386 SPPKVNH
+386 SLPKSHN

>member
-1 MKEEQ
+1 
-6 KLMAIKYKWLAEQL
+6 MAIKYKWLIEQL
-20 REIISEYIQKGENK
+20 REIISDSIQKGINK

-39 ELSARYRVSR
+39 ELAARYRVSR
-49 QTVRAALAVLEDERE
+49 QTVRAALAVLEEERE

-99 PALINDIRVA
+99 PALINDIRMT

-115 SCKVYPTHSHVD
+115 SCKVYPTHNHVNL
-127 QEQQILQFLLKSPL
+127 ERQILQFLLKSPL

-155 PNTELYQRLMQKGTS
+155 PNTELYQKLIQKGTS
-170 ILFLGCAYPQLPQI
+170 ILFLGCAYPQLSQI

-196 LLVQSLVEQ
+196 LLVQSLVEKG
-205 DHISIAGVFRMDDLR
+205 HSSIAGIFQMDDQR
-220 GLKRYQGFLDAMQ
+220 GHERYQGFLDAMQ
-233 NHGLTVPDRNICW
+233 NQGLTVPDRNICW
-246 YTTQELDDFRQNRD
+246 YTTQELDDFRQSRD
-260 ISFLKKFLEWVTPD
+260 ISFLKKFLERITPD
-274 CTAFVCQDDFIAWL
+274 CTAFICEDDFIAWL
-288 LWEELAL
+288 LWEELSLGNTLAL
-295 GEEKPST
+295 KREKRIA
-302 THEATSNHHPSA
+302 THAPLSSSLQNTGFTAASA
-314 APTATAYHTSRHSY
+314 IHSFEPT
-328 DPPIALAA
+328 IALAA

-355 PSHQPGALAAQ
+355 SAHQPGTLAAQ
-366 TIIDKLKGL
+366 MSISKLKGL

-386 SPPKVNH
+386 SLPKSHN

>member
-1 MKEEQ
+1 
-6 KLMAIKYKWLAEQL
+6 MAIKYKWLVEQL
-20 REIISEYIQKGENK
+20 REIISDSIQNGINK

-39 ELSARYRVSR
+39 ELAVRYRVSR

-99 PALINDIRVA
+99 PALINDIRIA
-109 LAAEGF
+109 LAADGF
-115 SCKVYPTHSHVD
+115 SCKVYPTHNHVD
-127 QEQQILQFLLKSPL
+127 QERQILQFLLKSPL

-155 PNTELYQRLMQKGTS
+155 PNTELYQRLIQRGTF
-170 ILFLGCAYPQLPQI
+170 ILFLGCAYPQLSQI

-196 LLVQSLVEQ
+196 LLVQSLVEKG
-205 DHISIAGVFRMDDLR
+205 HSSIAGIFQMDDQR
-220 GLKRYQGFLDAMQ
+220 GLERYQGFLDAMQ
-233 NHGLTVPDRNICW
+233 NQGLTVPDRNICW
-246 YTTQELDDFRQNRD
+246 YTTQELDDFRQSRD
-260 ISFLKKFLEWVTPD
+260 ISFLKKFLERIIPD
-274 CTAFVCQDDFIAWL
+274 CTAFICEDDFIAWL
-288 LWEELAL
+288 LWEELSL
-295 GEEKPST
+295 GQEKKIA
-302 THEATSNHHPSA
+302 THASLSSSLQNTGFTAASAGHSFEAT
-314 APTATAYHTSRHSY
+314 
-328 DPPIALAA
+328 IALAT

-344 SGLLRA
+344 SGLLCA

-355 PSHQPGALAAQ
+355 QTHQPGTLAAQ
-366 TIIDKLKGL
+366 MSINKLKGL

-386 SPPKVNH
+386 SLPKSHN